1 MVTFRRPRT
10 NPQHSVLGVWA
21 NGERVGTWSVVDGE
35 HRFQYDESWPAS
47 PAARWL
53 SLSLPFTPDNLPHRG
68 EVVRNFFDNL
78 LPDNDSIRRRLRDK
92 FTTGSIDT
100 FDLLAAIGRDCVGSV
115 QLLPTGMTPEG
126 FDRIDY
132 MPRDETQVEQA
143 INHAV
148 TGGRVVGQELTDALR
163 ISIAGAQ
170 EKTALLWHEDQWCR
184 PVGATPTTHIFKLPL
199 GLVGNMRADMSDSVE
214 NEWLCAQILAQL
226 GLPVA
231 DSEMARFG
239 QRKVLVVERFDR
251 ALQHPQDR
259 APWIARLAQED
270 FCQALGAAG
279 ERKYENEGGPGI
291 RAILRQLDNS
301 RRADEDKLV
310 FVKAQ
315 LAFWLMAATDGHAK
329 NFSIFLERGGGYR
342 MTPLYDVLSVWP
354 IMGTG
359 PNQVHPR
366 RAKLAMVIRS
376 NLGSKNTHYHLH
388 EIRTRHWQ
396 LLAQQSGVPD
406 AFDHMVAL
414 VLLVPDALEQVAA
427 QLPAG
432 FPQRV
437 FKTIRAGMLAQAD
450 QFIAE
455 LP

>member
-10 NPQHSVLGVWA
+10 NPQDSVLGVWA
-21 NGERVGTWSVVDGE
+21 NGERVGTWSVVDAE
-35 HRFQYDESWPAS
+35 HRFAYDDNWPAS

-53 SLSLPFTPDNLPHRG
+53 SLSLPFMPDNLPHRG

-78 LPDNDSIRRRLRDK
+78 LPDSDAIRRRLRDK
-92 FTTGSIDT
+92 FNTGSIAA
-100 FDLLAAIGRDCVGSV
+100 FDLLAAIGRDCVGAV
-115 QLLPTGMTPEG
+115 QLLPPGMAPEG
-126 FDRIDY
+126 FDRIESL
-132 MPRDETQVEQA
+132 PLNEAGVEEA

-148 TGGRVVGQELTDALR
+148 TGGRVVGQESTDDFR

-170 EKTALLWHEDQWCR
+170 EKTALLWHQDQWCR
-184 PVGATPTTHIFKLPL
+184 PVGSTPTTHIFKLPL
-199 GLVGNMRADMSDSVE
+199 GLVGNMRADMSASVE
-214 NEWLCAQILAQL
+214 NEWLCAQLLAQL

-231 DSEMARFG
+231 ACEMARFG

-251 ALQHPQDR
+251 ALQHPQGR
-259 APWIARLAQED
+259 APWIARLPQED
-270 FCQALGAAG
+270 FCQALGVAG
-279 ERKYENEGGPGI
+279 ERKYENEGGPGL

-301 RRADEDKLV
+301 SCAEEDKLT
-310 FVKAQ
+310 FVTTQ

-342 MTPLYDVLSVWP
+342 MTPLYDVLSTWP

-359 PNQVHPR
+359 PNQLHPR
-366 RAKLAMVIRS
+366 RAKLAMALR
-376 NLGSKNTHYHLH
+376 GKNTHYHLH
-388 EIRTRHWQ
+388 EIRTRHWE
-396 LLAQQSGVPD
+396 LLARQSGVPD

-414 VLLVPDALEQVAA
+414 VLQVPEALARVQA

-437 FKTIRAGMLAQAD
+437 FKPIRAGMLAQAE
-450 QFIAE
+450 QFISE